1 MYLFILKVA
10 VELQIHDTNNI
21 IRMYNRS
28 KITIVEKRNDK
39 TIVFSKI
46 LNLMLFMMIS
56 EKKVIISNML

>member
-21 IRMYNRS
+21 IRIYNRS

-39 TIVFSKI
+39 LLFSVK
-46 LNLMLFMMIS
+46 F
-56 EKKVIISNML
+56 